1 MTLVASSLYP
11 SNLKPFAFRRFD
23 DLQRAFFLLQLK
35 KIKIMHKKVVFENG
49 LRLITIPMESANSV
63 TVLILVGTGSKY
75 ETKDI
80 NGISHFLE
88 HMFFKGTEKRPSTLD
103 ISETLD
109 SVGGEY
115 NAFTSKE
122 VTGYWAKV
130 DKRHSDIALDWISD
144 IFLNSKFD
152 EAEIEREKGV
162 IIEEV
167 NMYLDTPTAYIG
179 DLFEKLL
186 YGDQP
191 AGWMVIGEKEN
202 ILSFNREK
210 IVNYFESHYSSSNVI
225 VCVAGNI
232 NEKEIEEKI
241 KNSFSDKKSEKNSEK
256 IKVIEKQTEPEILLH
271 HKKTDQ
277 THFCLGVRA
286 YDLNHP
292 LRYAQSLLGIIL
304 GGNMSSRLF
313 IKVRERSGLAYSIRT
328 SVDASTDT
336 GYLVTQ
342 VGIDHKNLEKT
353 IKLILEEYKDLR
365 DKKITEKELQKA
377 KDYLRGI
384 TMLSL
389 DSSDSQAS
397 FYATQELFENKIL
410 TPEEKFTL
418 IDKVSVND
426 IKKVAEDIFVSEK
439 LNLAAIGPVQES
451 DKNNLKD
458 LLKL

>member
-1 MTLVASSLYP
+1 MYKKTTLS
-11 SNLKPFAFRRFD
+11 
-23 DLQRAFFLLQLK
+23 
-35 KIKIMHKKVVFENG
+35 NG
-49 LRLITIPMESANSV
+49 LRIITVPIENANSV
-63 TVLILVGTGSKY
+63 TVLILVGAGSKY

-88 HMFFKGTEKRPSTLD
+88 HMFFKGTEKRPTTLN

-122 VTGYWAKV
+122 VTGFWAKV
-130 DKRHSDIALDWISD
+130 DKKHSDIALDWISD
-144 IFLNSKFD
+144 MFLNSKFD
-152 EAEIEREKGV
+152 EKEMEREKGV

-167 NMYLDTPTAYIG
+167 NMYLDNPMAYIG
-179 DLFEKLL
+179 DLWEDLL

-191 AGWMVIGEKEN
+191 AGWKVIGEKEN

-210 IVNYFESHYSSSNVI
+210 ALNYYKSHYSSSNVI
-225 VCVAGNI
+225 VCVSGDLDS
-232 NEKEIEEKI
+232 KEMEDKV
-241 KNSFSDKKSEKNSEK
+241 KNYFKDIEKNQEGKKLRVKEVQSK
-256 IKVIEKQTEPEILLH
+256 PEILLH
-271 HKKTDQ
+271 YKKTDQ

-286 YDLNHP
+286 YDLFDKR
-292 LRYAQSLLGIIL
+292 RYALALLAVIL

-313 IKVRERSGLAYSIRT
+313 IKVRERNGLAYSIHT
-328 SVDASTDT
+328 SVDTATDT

-342 VGIDHKNLEKT
+342 AGIDHKNLEKS

-377 KDYLRGI
+377 KDYVKGA
-384 TMLSL
+384 TSLSL

-397 FYATQELFENKIL
+397 FYAIQELLGKNII
-410 TPEEKFTL
+410 TPEEKFVE
-418 IDKVSVND
+418 IDKVSIDD
-426 IKKVAEDIFVSEK
+426 INKVAEDIFLEEK
-439 LNLAAIGPVQES
+439 LNLAVIGPFEETDS
-451 DKNNLKD
+451 EKLKQ

>member
-1 MTLVASSLYP
+1 MYKHQKTTL
-11 SNLKPFAFRRFD
+11 
-23 DLQRAFFLLQLK
+23 
-35 KIKIMHKKVVFENG
+35 ENG
-49 LRLITIPMESANSV
+49 LRVITIPMENANSV

-88 HMFFKGTEKRPSTLD
+88 HMFFKGTEKRPNTLD

-130 DKRHSDIALDWISD
+130 DKKHSDVALDWIAD

-152 EAEIEREKGV
+152 AEELEREKGV

-167 NMYLDTPTAYIG
+167 NMYLDTPTAYVS
-179 DLFEKLL
+179 DLWEKLL

-210 IVNYFESHYSSSNVI
+210 IVDYFNNHYSPSNVI
-225 VCVAGNI
+225 ICVAGAI
-232 NEKEIEEKI
+232 NSTDIENKI
-241 KNSFSDKKSEKNSEK
+241 KNYFKDKKSENFGTKL
-256 IKVIEKQTEPEILLH
+256 KVIESQEEPQIFLYN
-271 HKKTDQ
+271 KKTDQ

-286 YDLNHP
+286 FDINHP
-292 LRYAQSLLGIIL
+292 QRYALALLAIIL

-313 IKVRERSGLAYSIRT
+313 IKVRERSGLAYSIHT
-328 SVDASTDT
+328 SADSSTDA

-342 VGIDHKNLEKT
+342 AGIDSKNLEKT
-353 IKLILEEYKDLR
+353 VKLILEEYKNLK

-377 KDYLRGI
+377 KDYIKGI
-384 TMLSL
+384 TSLSL
-389 DSSDSQAS
+389 DASDYQTS
-397 FYATQELFENKIL
+397 FYATQELLESKIL
-410 TPEEKFTL
+410 SPEEKFAK
-418 IDKVSVND
+418 IDEISVDD
-426 IKKVAEDIFVSEK
+426 IKKVAEEIFVSEK
-439 LNLAAIGPVQES
+439 LNLAVIGPMEENIKE
-451 DKNNLKD
+451 DLKKI
-458 LLKL
+458 LKF

>member
-1 MTLVASSLYP
+1 MYT
-11 SNLKPFAFRRFD
+11 
-23 DLQRAFFLLQLK
+23 
-35 KIKIMHKKVVFENG
+35 HKKTTLENG
-49 LRLITIPMESANSV
+49 LRVITIPMENANSV

-75 ETKDI
+75 ESKDI

-88 HMFFKGTEKRPSTLD
+88 HMFFKGTEKRPTTLD

-130 DKRHSDIALDWISD
+130 DKRHSDVALDWITD

-152 EAEIEREKGV
+152 AEEIEREKGV

-167 NMYLDTPTAYIG
+167 NMYLDTPTAYVS
-179 DLFEKLL
+179 DLWEKLL

-202 ILSFNREK
+202 ILSFDREK
-210 IVNYFESHYSSSNVI
+210 IEDYFNSHYSPSNVI
-225 VCVAGNI
+225 VCVAGAI
-232 NEKEIEEKI
+232 NSAEIENKI
-241 KNSFSDKKSEKNSEK
+241 QDYFKNKKSEDFKTK
-256 IKVIEKQTEPEILLH
+256 LKVIETQKEPGVFLYT
-271 HKKTDQ
+271 KKTDQ

-286 YDLNHP
+286 YDLSHP
-292 LRYAQSLLGIIL
+292 QKYALTLLSIIL

-313 IKVRERSGLAYSIRT
+313 IKVRERSGLAYSIHT
-328 SVDASTDT
+328 SADCFTDA

-342 VGIDHKNLEKT
+342 AGIDSKNLEKT
-353 IKLILEEYKDLR
+353 IKLILEEYKNLK

-377 KDYLRGI
+377 KDYIKGI
-384 TMLSL
+384 MSLSL
-389 DSSDSQAS
+389 DASDYQTS
-397 FYATQELFENKIL
+397 FYAMQELLENKIL
-410 TPEEKFTL
+410 SPEEKFAK
-418 IDKVSVND
+418 IDEISVDD

-439 LNLAAIGPVQES
+439 LNLAIIGPIEDS
-451 DKNNLKD
+451 EKEKLKAI
-458 LLKL
+458 LKL

>member
-1 MTLVASSLYP
+1 MANLY
-11 SNLKPFAFRRFD
+11 
-23 DLQRAFFLLQLK
+23 K
-35 KIKIMHKKVVFENG
+35 KISLDNG
-49 LRLITIPMESANSV
+49 LRIITVPMENANSV

-88 HMFFKGTEKRPSTLD
+88 HMFFKGTKKRPSTLK

-122 VTGYWAKV
+122 VTGFWAKV
-130 DKRHSDIALDWISD
+130 DKKHSDVALDWISD

-152 EAEIEREKGV
+152 EKEVEREKGV

-179 DLFEKLL
+179 ELWEKLL

-191 AGWMVIGEKEN
+191 AGWRVIGEKEN
-202 ILSFNREK
+202 ILGFNKEK
-210 IVNYFESHYSSSNVI
+210 VLEYYQSHYLPSNTI
-225 VCVAGNI
+225 ICIAGAVNS
-232 NEKEIEEKI
+232 EEIE
-241 KNSFSDKKSEKNSEK
+241 KKMGSYFKDMK
-256 IKVIEKQTEPEILLH
+256 KGQAGKKVKAKDEQSKPEILIH
-271 HKKTDQ
+271 NKKTDQ

-286 YDLNHP
+286 YNLFDE
-292 LRYAQSLLGIIL
+292 RKYALALLAVIL

-313 IKVRERSGLAYSIRT
+313 IKVRERNGLAYSIHT
-328 SVDASTDT
+328 SADNSTDT

-342 VGIDHKNLEKT
+342 AGIDHKNLEKSV
-353 IKLILEEYKDLR
+353 KLILQEYKDLK

-377 KDYLRGI
+377 KDYLKGI
-384 TMLSL
+384 TSLSL
-389 DSSDSQAS
+389 DASDSQAS
-397 FYATQELFENKIL
+397 FYGIQELLEKNIL
-410 TPEEKFTL
+410 TPEEKFKK
-418 IDKVSVND
+418 IDKVSIND
-426 IKKVAEDIFVSEK
+426 INRIAEDIFLPSK
-439 LNLAAIGPVQES
+439 LNLAIIGPFEEKDS
-451 DKNNLKD
+451 GKLKQ

>member
-1 MTLVASSLYP
+1 MANLY
-11 SNLKPFAFRRFD
+11 
-23 DLQRAFFLLQLK
+23 K
-35 KIKIMHKKVVFENG
+35 KTILNNG
-49 LRLITIPMESANSV
+49 LRLITIPIENANSV

-88 HMFFKGTEKRPSTLD
+88 HMFFKGTKKRPSTLN

-122 VTGYWAKV
+122 VTGFWAKV
-130 DKRHSDIALDWISD
+130 DKKHSDIALDWISD

-152 EAEIEREKGV
+152 AKEIEREKGV

-179 DLFEKLL
+179 DLWESLL

-191 AGWMVIGEKEN
+191 AGWRVIGEKEN

-210 IVNYFESHYSSSNVI
+210 IVDYYQKHYSPSNVI
-225 VCVAGNI
+225 VCVAGAVDQ
-232 NEKEIEEKI
+232 KSIEEKI
-241 KNSFSDKKSEKNSEK
+241 KNYFKSSKENNVGQ
-256 IKVIEKQTEPEILLH
+256 KVTAKETQKEPEILLH
-271 HKKTDQ
+271 NKKTDQ

-286 YDLNHP
+286 YNLFDK
-292 LRYAQSLLGIIL
+292 RKYALALLSVIL

-313 IKVRERSGLAYSIRT
+313 IKVRERNGLAYSIHT
-328 SVDASTDT
+328 STDSATDT

-342 VGIDHKNLEKT
+342 AGIDHKNLEKS
-353 IKLILEEYKDLR
+353 IELILQEYKDLK

-377 KDYLRGI
+377 KDYLKGI
-384 TMLSL
+384 TSLSL

-397 FYATQELFENKIL
+397 FYGLQELLEKNIL
-410 TPEEKFTL
+410 TPEEKFKK
-418 IDKVSVND
+418 IDEVSVND
-426 IKKVAEDIFVSEK
+426 IKNIAEDIFLSEK
-439 LNLAAIGPVQES
+439 LNLAIIGPVDGKDS
-451 DKNNLKD
+451 VRLKQ